1 CHHQESRARRKTGQS
16 RSLDHRLYSR
26 CRVLALSLHP
36 PFLLTNATRL
46 ARCFTRRQAE
56 PASMTR
62 LRRAK
67 RFHDGSYVSISICE
81 RFPLSPASHE
91 EKSRATDPALT
102 FAAQRPA
109 ISPTPRQSELHA
121 LKKYFRAVAISGAI
135 RRLD

>member
-1 CHHQESRARRKTGQS
+1 MSSRPVPQQRVIAIGVYLSPSLSSAKAVSHCESRWLSVAHCCSSKKGIAHEIQPRKLEEAVRVATPCHHQESRARRKTGQS

-67 RFHDGSYVSISICE
+67 RFHD
-81 RFPLSPASHE
+81 
-91 EKSRATDPALT
+91 
-102 FAAQRPA
+102 
-109 ISPTPRQSELHA
+109 
-121 LKKYFRAVAISGAI
+121 
-135 RRLD
+135 